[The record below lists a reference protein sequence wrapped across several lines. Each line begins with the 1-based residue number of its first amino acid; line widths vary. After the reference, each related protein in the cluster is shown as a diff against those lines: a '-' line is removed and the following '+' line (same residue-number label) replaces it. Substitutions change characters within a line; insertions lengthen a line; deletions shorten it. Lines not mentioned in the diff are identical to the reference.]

1 MTAAI
6 SLSYNP
12 IADIHFSGLHWIE
25 ASAGSGK
32 TYTLSS
38 LMVRILLEQYLPRQV
53 IATTFTRAAAAE
65 LKGRIRSRLVETYRF
80 FDDRREATQQENEQF
95 ALQLKDKDP
104 LQAKVLEKYAGQ
116 VAYACS
122 RLKLVI
128 DQLDE
133 LFVGTLDSFS
143 QKLLREF
150 AFESGR
156 IERSDIT
163 DNAKQYTRQLIHDVL
178 REWIQA
184 QPQASIDWLYASG
197 ELEPVENYIELV
209 ESSLNFGNAQLQG
222 VESQTFQIDELLQ
235 LRQQIATL
243 DLSHL
248 AAFYLP
254 AGEYFKSVS
263 GTYFK
268 KDSFTV
274 LFEEIIPCGVS
285 LIFNENGQAFFGKN
299 FERQREKLFK
309 FLELF
314 QQQKIFTKKCPAIG
328 AENFYNDTQLN
339 ALLDVVQH
347 LLKIQQALQD
357 MGTFLKFHL
366 CQQVKIRLP
375 QQLQQA
381 GETTFSQQIR
391 TLSDALQGEQ
401 GQHFAAFVHQT
412 YPLILVDEFQDT
424 NQDQDNMLA
433 SIWRHPQRYAR
444 GCMIMVGDRKQAIYG
459 FRGGDMLTFVQAYQD
474 VIRKS
479 GRFYQLRYNH
489 RSIAPL
495 VEVVDAL
502 FQQQPEF
509 GEQVVYYPVLAGSR
523 PHPAL
528 VDQSQHNPIPLR
540 WLQLEDKNE
549 QPQQVAWKIR
559 TLLNQSG
566 LGQLYFA
573 TEPTQPLIEDDI
585 AVLSKNHDG
594 LDKVQ
599 FALERMGIRVNR
611 PAKRSVFD
619 HTIAKDVGAVLT
631 AILNPYDETKLRR
644 ALLSRLFNFN
654 LTELLQLQAQPQGF
668 SEYIEAFNHIRE
680 LWFERNFLSA
690 WQYCLQ
696 RFRIWQTLVAT
707 PSQDNERVVV
717 NVRHLTEL
725 LSEHSRYHAGPQH
738 LYQWYFKQLNS
749 PSEREWELERQLS
762 NAAGVKLMTIHQSK
776 GLEFKVVFLLNA
788 DGASRE
794 INKKLNF
801 STVEQLN
808 PVTSQFEELRVIA
821 IHDKTLST
829 DQTNQHE
836 QRLEAEQHRLWYV
849 ALTRASH
856 RVYAII
862 SDKKATQDGLGFW
875 KHQQPEFSH
884 PYSGIEPVLTHPPH
898 TEKQTT
904 HLVQQLQPL
913 VLTAKP
919 LPEQRFYP
927 STRTSF
933 TGLAQHLTRA
943 QMQDMLTSQP
953 ELVFAAEDEAIYTD
967 VMPQTTQGQKLEW
980 IRQAFPQGTQ
990 AGTFLHSIFENLDF
1004 QDQTLWAQELHRR
1017 FKNADQGLWQQLQ
1030 ERYAQEYAV
1039 QDDLDDT
1046 HKDHVMALLQQWI
1059 DDVLHTP
1066 LQPDLTLAQLQP
1078 NQYLAEF
1085 PFFMALSDRVFAAQ
1099 RIQALFLEYGYQM
1112 PSLNNAESA
1121 RFLTGAIDLVYQH
1134 EHKFYIADY
1143 KSNHLGMM
1151 FEDYTEISLKQNM
1164 SMSSYWLQAAIYLVA
1179 LHRYLKVRL
1188 QNYSIQTHL
1197 GGASYLYLRGMQPN
1211 AAYGVV
1217 HWQPEPELIL
1227 RLDAMLGY
1235 PPQKNG

>member
-1 MTAAI
+1 MTAAV
-6 SLSYNP
+6 SLSYHP
-12 IADIHFSGLHWIE
+12 ITDIHFEGLHWIE

-38 LMVRILLEQYLPRQV
+38 LMVRILLEKYLPRQV

-80 FDDRREATQQENEQF
+80 FDARRKATQQENQQY
-95 ALQLKDKDP
+95 AQQLKDQDP
-104 LQAKVLEKYAGQ
+104 LQAKVLETYAGQ

-184 QPQASIDWLYASG
+184 QPQTSIDWMYASG
-197 ELEPVENYIELV
+197 ELEPVENYIDVV
-209 ESSLNFGNAQLQG
+209 ESSLNFGNAHLEAVEPQALQL
-222 VESQTFQIDELLQ
+222 DELLQ
-235 LRQQIATL
+235 QRTQITTL
-243 DLSHL
+243 DLNHL
-248 AAFYLP
+248 TAFYLP
-254 AGEYFKSVS
+254 TGEYFKGVS

-274 LFEEIIPCGVS
+274 LFCDIIPCAVT
-285 LIFNENGQAFFGKN
+285 LILNDNGQAFFGKN
-299 FERQREKLFK
+299 FAGQRAKLFK

-314 QQQKIFTKKCPAIG
+314 EQQKIFSKKCPADA
-328 AENFYNDTQLN
+328 AEQFYQDTQLK
-339 ALLDVVQH
+339 ALLAVLQH
-347 LLKIQQALQD
+347 LLTMQQTLAD
-357 MGTFLKFHL
+357 MGTFLKFYL
-366 CQQVKIRLP
+366 CQQVKTRLP

-391 TLSDALQGEQ
+391 TLSEALQGTQ
-401 GQHFAAFVHQT
+401 GQHFSAFVHQT

-433 SIWRHPQRYAR
+433 SIWRHPKRYAR

-459 FRGGDMLTFVQAYQD
+459 FRGGDMLTFIQAYQD
-474 VIRKS
+474 VIQKS
-479 GRFYQLRYNH
+479 GQFYQLQYNH
-489 RSIAPL
+489 RSVAPL

-502 FQQQPEF
+502 FQKQPDF
-509 GEQVVYYPVLAGSR
+509 GEQVIYHPVFAGTR

-528 VDQSQHNPIPLR
+528 VDQSQQNPLPLR
-540 WLQLEDKNE
+540 WFHIEDKSE
-549 QPQQVAWKIR
+549 HPQQVAWKIR
-559 TLLNQSG
+559 TLLNQSA

-573 TEPTQPLIEDDI
+573 TEPTPQALVEDDI

-599 FALERMGIRVNR
+599 FALEHMGIRVNR

-619 HTIAKDVGAVLT
+619 HVIAKDIGAVLT

-654 LTELLQLQAQPQGF
+654 LRQLLQLQAQPQGF
-668 SEYIEAFNHIRE
+668 SDYIDAFNHVRE

-696 RFRIWQTLVAT
+696 RFDVWQTLVAT

-749 PSEREWELERQLS
+749 PSKREWELERQLS
-762 NAAGVKLMTIHQSK
+762 NATGVKLMTIHQSK

-788 DGASRE
+788 DGSFKE
-794 INKKLNF
+794 QNKSLNF
-801 STVEQLN
+801 SMVEQLN
-808 PVTSQFEELRVIA
+808 PITAQPERKRVIA
-821 IHDKTLST
+821 IHHQHLSAA
-829 DQTNQHE
+829 QIEQHE
-836 QRLEAEQHRLWYV
+836 QRAEAEQHRLWYV

-856 RVYAII
+856 RVYAVVSSTKVIMN
-862 SDKKATQDGLGFW
+862 GLGFW
-875 KHQQPEFSH
+875 KNQQPEFSH
-884 PYSGIEPVLTHPPH
+884 PYSGIEPVLTSRPH
-898 TEKQTT
+898 IEKQVVE
-904 HLVQQLQPL
+904 VQQSTPL
-913 VLTAKP
+913 IAKP
-919 LPEQRFYP
+919 LPEKRFYP
-927 STRTSF
+927 SSRTSF

-943 QMQDMLTSQP
+943 QMQDMLASLP
-953 ELVFAAEDEAIYTD
+953 EVTLAAADEVVSVTI
-967 VMPQTTQGQKLEW
+967 PQTTQGQKLTW
-980 IRQAFPQGTQ
+980 VRQAFPQGTQ
-990 AGTFLHSIFENLDF
+990 AGTFLHTILENLDF

-1030 ERYAQEYAV
+1030 ERYAQEYAL
-1039 QDDLDDT
+1039 QNLETT
-1046 HKDHVMALLQQWI
+1046 HTDHVMALLQQWLDEI
-1059 DDVLHTP
+1059 LHTP
-1066 LQPDLTLAQLQP
+1066 LHPNLTLAQLQP

-1085 PFFMALSDRVFAAQ
+1085 PFFMALSDRVFATQ
-1099 RIQALFLEYGYQM
+1099 RIQALFLEYGYHM
-1112 PSLNNAESA
+1112 PNLNHAESA
-1121 RFLTGAIDLVYQH
+1121 RFLNGAIDLVYQH
-1134 EHKFYIADY
+1134 DGQFYIADY

-1151 FEDYTEISLKQNM
+1151 FEDYTETALKQNM

-1188 QNYSIQTHL
+1188 KNYSIEQHL
-1197 GGASYLYLRGMQPN
+1197 GGASYLYLRGMQPD
-1211 AAYGVV
+1211 ASYGVV
-1217 HWQPEPELIL
+1217 HWKPELELIL
-1227 RLDAMLGY
+1227 RLDAILGY
-1235 PPQKNG
+1235 PPRENG